1 MAKIVSD
8 SLIVSKKGAPLG
20 GNDSVATLADIA
32 KIQNP
37 SDSLIFFVK
46 ETGLHYKPTSFKEV
60 PIEGTTLKKTVIDKY
75 EPISDDKLDYE
86 ELEDVDMDDLFD
98 QKGMETMDV
107 GDAPAV
113 DFDSLT

>member
-8 SLIVSKKGAPLG
+8 SLIVSKTGSPLG
-20 GNDSVATLADIA
+20 ANDEVATLADIVN
-32 KIQNP
+32 IQNP
-37 SDSLIFFVK
+37 SEGLIFYVK

-60 PIEGTTLKKTVIDKY
+60 NISGTSLTKKVIDGY

-86 ELEDVDMDDLFD
+86 VLEEVNLDDVFD
-98 QKGMETMDV
+98 QEGVETLDV

>member
-8 SLIVSKKGAPLG
+8 SLIVSKTGAPLG
-20 GNDSVATLADIA
+20 TNDSVATLADIE

-37 SDSLIFFVK
+37 SNSLIFFVE

-60 PIEGTTLKKTVIDKY
+60 QIAGTSLTKKVIDKY

-86 ELEDVDMDDLFD
+86 ELGEVDMDDLFD
-98 QKGMETMDV
+98 QQGMNTIDV
-107 GDAPAV
+107 ADVPDV
-113 DFDSLT
+113 DFDKLT